1 MQLKALNEGHTIL
14 VEDMKRKNGELFSS
28 FVTMDKVTGG
38 LQYTRHNPE
47 TGEIYIP
54 KEICSV
60 QLTPE
65 DKEALR
71 KGQPI
76 YLENMI
82 NRKGE
87 EFSSFVKLDLASG
100 RPQYSRTPDGFNE
113 RQAPAIPAEVY
124 GHLLSAQER
133 ANLQD
138 GKAILVTGMKGPQRQ
153 TVRFLSESKRKH
165 RTAAIFP
172 GKSGCAPQYFT
183 ACFTD

>member
-1 MQLKALNEGHTIL
+1 
-14 VEDMKRKNGELFSS
+14 MKRKNGELFSS

-38 LQYTRHNPE
+38 LHTPQSGN
-47 TGEIYIP
+47 GEIYIP

-113 RQAPAIPAEVY
+113 RQAPTIPAEV
-124 GHLLSAQER
+124 
-133 ANLQD
+133 
-138 GKAILVTGMKGPQRQ
+138 
-153 TVRFLSESKRKH
+153 
-165 RTAAIFP
+165 
-172 GKSGCAPQYFT
+172 
-183 ACFTD
+183 

>member
-100 RPQYSRTPDGFNE
+100 RPQYSELLTVSTNDR
-113 RQAPAIPAEVY
+113 
-124 GHLLSAQER
+124 HLPSRLR
-133 ANLQD
+133 
-138 GKAILVTGMKGPQRQ
+138 
-153 TVRFLSESKRKH
+153 
-165 RTAAIFP
+165 
-172 GKSGCAPQYFT
+172 
-183 ACFTD
+183 FTDTCFRHRKEQIFRTERPSL

>member
-82 NRKGE
+82 TNDRH
-87 EFSSFVKLDLASG
+87 
-100 RPQYSRTPDGFNE
+100 
-113 RQAPAIPAEVY
+113 RQS
-124 GHLLSAQER
+124 LLR
-133 ANLQD
+133 
-138 GKAILVTGMKGPQRQ
+138 
-153 TVRFLSESKRKH
+153 
-165 RTAAIFP
+165 
-172 GKSGCAPQYFT
+172 
-183 ACFTD
+183 FTDTCFRHRKEQTFRTERPSL

>member
-1 MQLKALNEGHTIL
+1 MKSNQGKEFNANLQYNAERRGIEFIFPKDQAFNQQTLGGVPLSPMQLKALNEGHTIL

-54 KEICSV
+54 KEIYSV
-60 QLTPE
+60 QQTPE

-100 RPQYSRTPDGFNE
+100 RPQYSRTPDGCYE
-113 RQAPAIPAEVY
+113 RQSPTIPAEVY
-124 GHLLSAQER
+124 GHLRAAQE
-133 ANLQD
+133 
-138 GKAILVTGMKGPQRQ
+138 
-153 TVRFLSESKRKH
+153 
-165 RTAAIFP
+165 
-172 GKSGCAPQYFT
+172 
-183 ACFTD
+183 